1 MTTCGEREPN
11 CDLEQTPERQD
22 GQQPMRPRRASAV
35 RAVASGQE
43 HAERNGTG
51 DDDEKNVYR
60 TNPNSKDT
68 DHDGRDDGTEVKNK
82 TNPRIPLL

>member
-1 MTTCGEREPN
+1 MTTCAEREPN
-11 CDLEQTPERQD
+11 CNLEQTPERQD

-51 DDDEKNVYR
+51 DDDEKDNNLPDVLSQR
-60 TNPNSKDT
+60 PHMPSAK
-68 DHDGRDDGTEVKNK
+68 E
-82 TNPRIPLL
+82 IPVVRPCLR